1 MLIYVIVNE
10 MCPTVQIKIKN
21 KTGVIFTVT
30 VNCMALAIDKSY
42 YSGIVMHS

>member
-1 MLIYVIVNE
+1 
-10 MCPTVQIKIKN
+10 MCPTVQIVIDVWLLKIKN

-42 YSGIVMHS
+42 YSGIVMHC